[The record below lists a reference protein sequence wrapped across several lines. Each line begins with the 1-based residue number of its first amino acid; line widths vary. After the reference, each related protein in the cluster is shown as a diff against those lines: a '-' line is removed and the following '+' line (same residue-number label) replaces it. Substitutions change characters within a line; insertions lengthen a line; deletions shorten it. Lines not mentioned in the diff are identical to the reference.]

1 MEKTFYSQFG
11 EDQWIYENIIKES
24 YGVFVDVGA
33 GDPKKLS
40 NSYFFEKLGWDV
52 LCIDADHRQIEKLKK
67 ERKNVV
73 GAVVYDSTPAYFKEE
88 RLDLSRICKTN
99 EDKSTRIVTKTLEN
113 ILKENSIGKIDILS
127 IDVEGSEINVL
138 KSFDIRKH
146 SPEVMIIEFNTLGIV
161 RDKEIKKYLSAWPEY
176 KEVKRLGANLIF
188 SKTMPT
194 NNKQKEGNK

>member
-11 EDQWIYENIIKES
+11 EDRWIYENIIKES

-52 LCIDADHRQIEKLKK
+52 LCIDADHRQVERLKK

-73 GAVVYDSTPAYFKEE
+73 RAVVYDSTPAYFKEE

-99 EDKSTRIVTKTLEN
+99 EDKSIKIATKTLES

-146 SPEVMIIEFNTLGIV
+146 SPEVMIIEFNTLGIA

-188 SKTMPT
+188 RKAIFKGT
-194 NNKQKEGNK
+194 N